1 MFAHYLTFRIINW
14 LCRFRKNAFCRPV
27 ASLEEQ
33 LQCHWRFGLFL
44 VLEVLSSCSVPFL
57 ELLGSERT
65 SNEDKLEII
74 SVFTEWETLTNT
86 WFQVNSFSCPT
97 DFYITVIN
105 CDSCNVTMMIF
116 FLDFFQERNCENQ
129 RFRAHNHFQAADY
142 LVYLEMLAEDK
153 TFAGQKEAA
162 LLASKVTYCL
172 EQYDRALTLALAAG
186 DRFSLSPK
194 QSSNIAGNMDELVC
208 VFEELLMLL

>member
-1 MFAHYLTFRIINW
+1 MI
-14 LCRFRKNAFCRPV
+14 
-27 ASLEEQ
+27 
-33 LQCHWRFGLFL
+33 
-44 VLEVLSSCSVPFL
+44 
-57 ELLGSERT
+57 
-65 SNEDKLEII
+65 
-74 SVFTEWETLTNT
+74 
-86 WFQVNSFSCPT
+86 
-97 DFYITVIN
+97 
-105 CDSCNVTMMIF
+105 IF
-116 FLDFFQERNCENQ
+116 F
-129 RFRAHNHFQAADY
+129 RFVSRKELKINDLEYNHFQAADY

-208 VFEELLMLL
+208 VSKNY